1 MNYQLTIL
9 INNKL
14 DEKKRTDILDDV
26 AKSVG
31 DKAKK
36 DLWGVRG
43 LAYPIKHEEKA
54 YYAHF
59 DFESDPGLI
68 PPLDRKLKL
77 NEEIVRYLLIKVEEK
92 KNTKSSKTT
101 TRIIEKKAET
111 KVEAVADEVTEE
123 KAEEVEATEEVEAEV
138 AVEEAKEKPK
148 TAKKK

>member
-26 AKSVG
+26 TKSLG

-92 KNTKSSKTT
+92 KNSKPSKTT
-101 TRIIEKKAET
+101 TRIIEKKAEVKEAT
-111 KVEAVADEVTEE
+111 VEEEVTEE
-123 KAEEVEATEEVEAEV
+123 KAEETDEVEAEV
-138 AVEEAKEKPK
+138 AKEEVKEKPK
-148 TAKKK
+148 AAKKK